1 MFANSCLA
9 YGHLTG
15 ENCGIIGRQLWGQ
28 TTTVSATGTATTTTR
43 EGVVKFAFADHFIP
57 AYSFKTVAGD
67 VDNENLVDGVNLAGS
82 SGSQLVCT
90 IRSAPAVAMTPVL
103 ALVAQRILQAAGGA
117 VRVLGA

>member
-28 TTTVSATGTATTTTR
+28 TTTVLAGGTSQAAR
-43 EGVVKFAFADHFIP
+43 EGALKFAFADHFIP

-67 VDNENLVDGVNLAGS
+67 VDNENLIDGVNLAGA

-103 ALVAQRILQAAGGA
+103 ALVAQRILQAANGA

>member
-1 MFANSCLA
+1 MFANSMLA

-28 TTTVSATGTATTTTR
+28 TSTVNTAGLATSTTR
-43 EGVVKFAFADHFIP
+43 EGAYKFAFADHFIP
-57 AYSFKTVAGD
+57 AYSFKTVSGD
-67 VDNENLVDGVNLAGS
+67 VDNENLVDGINLAGA
-82 SGSQLVCT
+82 SGAQLSLA

-103 ALVAQRILQAAGGA
+103 AIIAQRILQAAGGA

>member
-1 MFANSCLA
+1 MFANSMLA

-43 EGVVKFAFADHFIP
+43 EGAYKFAFADHFTP
-57 AYSFKTVAGD
+57 AYSFKTVSGD
-67 VDNENLVDGVNLAGS
+67 VDNENLVDGVNLAGA

-103 ALVAQRILQAAGGA
+103 ALVAQRILQAANGA

>member
-1 MFANSCLA
+1 MFANSMLA

-28 TTTVSATGTATTTTR
+28 TTTVTSTGTSPTTQR
-43 EGVVKFAFADHFIP
+43 EGSLKFAFADHFIP
-57 AYSFKTVAGD
+57 AYSFKTVSGD
-67 VDNENLVDGVNLAGS
+67 IENENMVDGINLSGA

-103 ALVAQRILQAAGGA
+103 ALIAQRIIQAQGGS
-117 VRVLGA
+117 VRILGA